1 MLSNHI
7 RPVIAVGYY
16 PAFMESD
23 DPLRQEFATRMRLA
37 REAADLTQL
46 QVAER
51 FGLNKGTVSA
61 WEQGRGVP
69 DAMRL
74 REVAR
79 LYKCSADDLLTG
91 RAPLTWPF
99 SEPLHS
105 EVLKLRPEDMA
116 ALENVM
122 RAHLRIGEQPQA
134 GPSRFEQA
142 ANVRV
147 QRQRKPDRKSA

>member
-1 MLSNHI
+1 
-7 RPVIAVGYY
+7 
-16 PAFMESD
+16 MEPD
-23 DPLRQEFATRMRLA
+23 DPTRRDFATRMRTA

-74 REVAR
+74 RELAR
-79 LYKCSADDLLTG
+79 LYKCSSDHLLTG
-91 RAPLTWPF
+91 SDPRTWPF
-99 SEPLHS
+99 SDDLHS
-105 EVLKLRPEDMA
+105 AVVKLEPEDVT

-122 RAHLRIGEQPQA
+122 RAHLRIEERRADRPGF
-134 GPSRFEQA
+134 FEQA
-142 ANVRV
+142 TPTHGLRT
-147 QRQRKPDRKSA
+147 RKSVKKSA